1 MSQSL
6 RLFTS
11 NDALQLSERRAFVN
25 ACFKRLDIRAQIVVM
40 FTGLHGS
47 TRSLAV
53 SSNSASVYLGS
64 SMPLLTSLPA
74 QF

>member
-47 TRSLAV
+47 TRF
-53 SSNSASVYLGS
+53 
-64 SMPLLTSLPA
+64 LLL
-74 QF
+74 